1 MLLALKMASLK
12 MEEWRHEPRTTSGLS
27 ELEKSRKWILP

>member
-1 MLLALKMASLK
+1 MLLALKMK
-12 MEEWRHEPRTTSGLS
+12 EWRHEPTNASGLS